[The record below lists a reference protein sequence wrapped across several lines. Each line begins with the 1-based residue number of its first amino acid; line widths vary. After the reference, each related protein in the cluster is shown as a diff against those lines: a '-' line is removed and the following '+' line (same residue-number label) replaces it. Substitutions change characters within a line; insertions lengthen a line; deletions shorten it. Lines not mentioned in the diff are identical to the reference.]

1 MKEWLFNPP
10 WYAPVLLAGVALV
23 LLYQGVQTTKKNLK
37 IAGLATAVLAVGWIV
52 LSAMIETD
60 REVVERQTREL
71 ATAVND
77 RDWAKFKSLLDPKV
91 TFYAYSGRDQL
102 TQKAEQ
108 SADIV
113 GVKDIVVS
121 GIDVTDEPGGCTAT
135 FMATATVNEG
145 RQPTN
150 WKFSWAKDPSGKE
163 LLYRIDVLPSI
174 GVSPDQITGRLVK

>member
-23 LLYQGVQTTKKNLK
+23 LLYQGVQTTKNNLK
-37 IAGLATAVLAVGWIV
+37 VAGLVAAVLAAAWIG
-52 LSAMIETD
+52 LSTWIETD

-71 ATAVND
+71 AAAVND

-102 TQKAEQ
+102 TAKAEQ

-121 GIDVTDEPGGCTAT
+121 GIDVIDEPGGCTST

-145 RQPTN
+145 RRPTN
-150 WKFSWAKDPSGKE
+150 WKFSWAKDSSGKE
-163 LLYRIDVLPSI
+163 LLYRIDILPSI
-174 GVSPDQITGRLVK
+174 GVSPDQVTQRLVK